1 MIVRE
6 AVINAGTHGSPQKI
20 VITARILSRRFSI
33 EVADDGIGFDV
44 AATSTTATDHYGIRG
59 MRERAAS
66 IGAQLEIKS
75 IPGSG
80 TIVRVSLS

>member
-1 MIVRE
+1 MPEPVIVLDNVHKSYRGVK
-6 AVINAGTHGSPQKI
+6 AV
-20 VITARILSRRFSI
+20 
-33 EVADDGIGFDV
+33 DGIGFDV